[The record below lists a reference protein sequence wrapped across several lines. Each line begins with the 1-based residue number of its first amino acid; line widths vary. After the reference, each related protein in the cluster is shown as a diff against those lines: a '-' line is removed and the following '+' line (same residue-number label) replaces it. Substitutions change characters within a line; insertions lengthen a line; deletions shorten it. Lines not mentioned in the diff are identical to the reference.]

1 LPLITDLVKIKQI
14 AEEKEVENDHFQ
26 SFLKLQNEQKI
37 DSLTQDLNELITP
50 KIDCTKCGNCCKS
63 LMIHITS
70 EETVELADQLN
81 LTQDQLKD
89 QFIEQSEQGQMI
101 LNTIPCH
108 FLKNTSCSIYEH
120 RFTECR
126 EFPHLHKPHFI
137 RRLFSTMRYY
147 EICPIIFNV
156 VEQLKIELSY

>member
-1 LPLITDLVKIKQI
+1 MPLSTDLVKIKQI

-70 EETVELADQLN
+70 EETVQLADHLN

-108 FLKNTSCSIYEH
+108 FLKNTSSLLAIS
-120 RFTECR
+120 
-126 EFPHLHKPHFI
+126 K
-137 RRLFSTMRYY
+137 S
-147 EICPIIFNV
+147 
-156 VEQLKIELSY
+156 